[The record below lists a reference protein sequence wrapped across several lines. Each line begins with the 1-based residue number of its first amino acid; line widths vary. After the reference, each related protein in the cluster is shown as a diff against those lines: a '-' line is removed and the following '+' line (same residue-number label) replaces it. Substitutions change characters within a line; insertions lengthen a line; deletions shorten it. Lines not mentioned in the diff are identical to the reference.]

1 MPLRSACSGENDSGN
16 AGTRYLIPAS
26 STWHLGANVPGKVR
40 VYMPYAGGLNV
51 YRDRCDE
58 VVREGCAG
66 FELA

>member
-1 MPLRSACSGENDSGN
+1 
-16 AGTRYLIPAS
+16 
-26 STWHLGANVPGKVR
+26 VPGKVR